1 MQEEGARSNLPVQ
14 KNTKVRIENHITSFK
29 MATMFTAS
37 ASIKRAVTLIN
48 GLDVNKF
55 PLLLSRILQK
65 LHLKEERTFSEE
77 EEEKL
82 QGALDVSSN
91 ELELILETLEFI
103 LQQAAY
109 HTAKPAVL
117 GEQLRQLELQEDKVN
132 KIVEAWTN
140 GARDLVQKL
149 KERTVHSKQ
158 LDSVNWRLNLQ
169 MAQGSQSKMK
179 LPNALFQLGVKDEDS
194 GKMENI
200 KLEFTHDELYQ
211 FYNQLETIQKQLD
224 NIS

>member
-1 MQEEGARSNLPVQ
+1 
-14 KNTKVRIENHITSFK
+14 
-29 MATMFTAS
+29 MATTLFTAS
-37 ASIKRAVTLIN
+37 ASIKKAVMLIN
-48 GLDVNKF
+48 DMDVNRF

-82 QGALDVSSN
+82 QTAFGFSSN
-91 ELELILETLEFI
+91 DLDLVLETLEFI

-117 GEQLRQLELQEDKVN
+117 GEQLKQLEMNDDKVE

-140 GARDLVQKL
+140 GARNLVQKL
-149 KERTVHSKQ
+149 KERTVHPNQ
-158 LDSVNWRLNLQ
+158 LEEVKWRLNLQ
-169 MAQGSQSKMK
+169 MAQASQSKVK
-179 LPNALFQLGVKDEDS
+179 RPNALFQLSVRDDSS
-194 GKMENI
+194 GKKENI
-200 KLEFTHDELYQ
+200 RLEFTHEELYE

-224 NIS
+224 SLS

>member
-1 MQEEGARSNLPVQ
+1 MSVSL
-14 KNTKVRIENHITSFK
+14 
-29 MATMFTAS
+29 FTAS
-37 ASIKRAVTLIN
+37 ASIKKAVMLIN
-48 GLDVNKF
+48 DMDVNRF

-82 QGALDVSSN
+82 QAAFGFSSN
-91 ELELILETLEFI
+91 DLDLVLETLEFI

-117 GEQLRQLELQEDKVN
+117 SEQLKQLEMKEDKVE

-140 GARDLVQKL
+140 GARNLVQKL
-149 KERTVHSKQ
+149 KERTVHPNQ
-158 LDSVNWRLNLQ
+158 LEEVKWRLNLQ
-169 MAQGSQSKMK
+169 MAQASQSKVK
-179 LPNALFQLGVKDEDS
+179 RPNALFQLGVRNDS
-194 GKMENI
+194 TGKKENI
-200 KLEFTHDELYQ
+200 RLEFTHEELYE

-224 NIS
+224 SLS

>member
-1 MQEEGARSNLPVQ
+1 MS
-14 KNTKVRIENHITSFK
+14 
-29 MATMFTAS
+29 ATLFTAS
-37 ASIKRAVTLIN
+37 LSIKRAVALIN
-48 GLDVNKF
+48 EMDLNRF

-82 QGALDVSSN
+82 QAAFGYTSNDLDLV
-91 ELELILETLEFI
+91 LETLEFI

-117 GEQLRQLELQEDKVN
+117 GEQLKQLEMNEDKVQ

-140 GARDLVQKL
+140 GARNLVQKL
-149 KERTVHSKQ
+149 KERTVHPNQ
-158 LDSVNWRLNLQ
+158 LEEVKWRLNLQ
-169 MAQGSQSKMK
+169 MAQASQSKVK
-179 LPNALFQLGVKDEDS
+179 RPNALFQLGVRSDSTGKKD
-194 GKMENI
+194 NI
-200 KLEFTHDELYQ
+200 RLEFTHEELYD

-224 NIS
+224 SLS

>member
-1 MQEEGARSNLPVQ
+1 MLFKEVWPVS
-14 KNTKVRIENHITSFK
+14 VDLLLR
-29 MATMFTAS
+29 
-37 ASIKRAVTLIN
+37 SIKKAVMLIN
-48 GLDVNKF
+48 DMDVNRF

-82 QGALDVSSN
+82 QTAFGFSSN
-91 ELELILETLEFI
+91 DLDLVLETLEFI

-117 GEQLRQLELQEDKVN
+117 GEQLKQLEMNDDKVE

-140 GARDLVQKL
+140 GARNLVQKL
-149 KERTVHSKQ
+149 KERTVHPNQ
-158 LDSVNWRLNLQ
+158 LEEVKWRLNLQ
-169 MAQGSQSKMK
+169 MAQASQSKVK
-179 LPNALFQLGVKDEDS
+179 RPNALFQLSVRDDSS
-194 GKMENI
+194 GKKENI
-200 KLEFTHDELYQ
+200 RLEFTHEELYE

-224 NIS
+224 SLS